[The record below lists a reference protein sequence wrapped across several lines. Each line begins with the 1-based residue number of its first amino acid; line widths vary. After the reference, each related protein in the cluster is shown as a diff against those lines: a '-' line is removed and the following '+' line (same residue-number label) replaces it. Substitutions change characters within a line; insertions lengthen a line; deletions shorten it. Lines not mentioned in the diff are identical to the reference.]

1 MSKKRFTL
9 SLLSLL
15 MALSLLVGVL
25 PGVADGRAV
34 IGYVTVTNTSNVNI
48 RAGGNTTYAIVGK
61 GAPGD
66 IYEAVGSA
74 SSGWWEIVLDDGST
88 GFISNKLTSFS
99 PTGATAQPAVN
110 TANIRATVVVSYR
123 TESGQIITTDYV
135 QVAYGANLV
144 AANDSKVPGYTLLSE
159 RRVTVNV
166 GLNGVATPST
176 IVYTYRQGG
185 IVAPNPQGTVQ
196 VPIYYKDVFGS
207 LLYTDYAYLAAG
219 SRLIV
224 PNNALVPANYSL
236 IGPQD
241 IVVSVSAAMVPMPS
255 TVTFLYAVNQTP
267 TQAPVVQATVPVY
280 YVNNQGAY
288 LNSTSVTLSAGY
300 NTVSANNNLV
310 PAGYML
316 ISAASVGVNVAAN
329 GVATPNTVTF
339 TYMQSVTQAPK
350 KTATIPVYY
359 RAEDGSQLNLAY
371 VTVTEGNNAVQP
383 QAGKVPNGYTLVG
396 QPSVNVTVDGN
407 GNANPGSVTFTYR
420 APAPP
425 VTVNVPVIY
434 RDHTG
439 AQVNATTASV
449 SSNVQNTVTANDALA
464 PAGYVLISPRSVTVT
479 VNAQGVT
486 NPTQVVFTYQDPSTI
501 TEPTH
506 LPDHVQTRPNAG
518 SWPVYTGPG
527 PGYYRVGN
535 ATLGGGSIRVY
546 GRDGDWV
553 LIGYGLSNGGYRIG
567 YVTIDAIPAS
577 VQPPT
582 LRLVRIP
589 KTNIATSVFVDDPIM
604 AKNRELSVRFEGGGH
619 PFTLLGFLS
628 TNWAY
633 VEVDNFQGSG
643 KPARGFIGR
652 KNLGV

>member
-1 MSKKRFTL
+1 MNRKRLSL

-15 MALSLLVGVL
+15 MAFSLLMGML
-25 PGVADGRAV
+25 PAGADGRAV
-34 IGYVTVTNTSNVNI
+34 IGHVTVTNSSSVNI
-48 RAGGNTTYAIVGK
+48 RAGGNTSYPVVSK
-61 GAPGD
+61 GAPGAM
-66 IYEAVGSA
+66 YEAVGSA

-88 GFISNKLTSFS
+88 GFISNKLTSFV

-110 TANIRATVVVSYR
+110 TAGIRATVVVSYR

-135 QVAYGANLV
+135 QVAYGANILS
-144 AANDSKVPGYTLLSE
+144 ANDNKVPGYTLVSN

-166 GLNGVATPST
+166 GLDGVATPAT
-176 IVYTYRQGG
+176 VVYTYRAGG
-185 IVAPNPQGTVQ
+185 AVTAAPQGTVQ

-207 LLYTDYAYLAAG
+207 LLYTDYAYLTAG
-219 SRLIV
+219 SRLII
-224 PNNALVPANYSL
+224 PNNALVPPAYSL
-236 IGPQD
+236 VGPQD
-241 IVVSVSAAMVPMPS
+241 IVVSVSASLVAMPS
-255 TVTFLYAVNQTP
+255 TVTFLYALNQMP
-267 TQAPVVQATVPVY
+267 TQAPAVQATVPVY
-280 YVNNQGAY
+280 YINNQGAF
-288 LNSTSVTLSAGY
+288 LNSTSVTLPVGY
-300 NTVSANNNLV
+300 NTVTANSNLV

-329 GVATPNTVTF
+329 GMATPGSVTF
-339 TYMQSVTQAPK
+339 TYMQSITQAPP
-350 KTATIPVYY
+350 KTTTIPVYY
-359 RAEDGSQLNLAY
+359 KAEDGSQLNQAY
-371 VTVTEGNNAVQP
+371 VSVTQGNNAVQP
-383 QAGKVPNGYTLVG
+383 QAGMAPAGYTLVS

-407 GNANPGSVTFTYR
+407 GTANPGWVTFTYR

-425 VTVNVPVIY
+425 VTVNIPVIY

-464 PAGYVLISPRSVTVT
+464 PSGYVLVSPRKVTVT
-479 VNAQGVT
+479 VNAQGIT
-486 NPTQVVFTYQDPSTI
+486 TPTQVVFTYQDPSTI

-506 LPDHVQTRPNAG
+506 LPDYVKAKPNPG

-527 PGYYRVGN
+527 PDYYRVGN
-535 ATLGGGSIRVY
+535 ATLGGGTIRVY
-546 GRDGDWV
+546 GREGGWV

-567 YVTIDAIPAS
+567 YVTADAIPAS

-582 LRLVRIP
+582 LRLVRVP
-589 KTNIATSVFVDDPIM
+589 KSNVATSVFVDDPIVS
-604 AKNRELSVRFEGGGH
+604 KNRELSVRFEGGGH

-652 KNLGV
+652 KNLGI